1 MLLTHNVL
9 KKWHS
14 EPTPQFIQPCEL
26 SAHFPVW
33 KCFWQRKSSKSWGTP
48 NLFGDEICMIIV
60 FVVWAPIKCF
70 MQSSGIFWWFVPRVT
85 FVFIFVQV
93 RVCECIHC
101 NYEWG
106 RVQVSNLFVT
116 RQIELFVPLSPL
128 PPSTAPQTHACNTYS
143 QSASWNGTQFNIGQ
157 GR

>member
-1 MLLTHNVL
+1 MNQREQELAKMSKRELGSQMYEKVDVFVAKMLFTRNVL

-14 EPTPQFIQPCEL
+14 EPTLQFIQPCEL

-33 KCFWQRKSSKSWGTP
+33 KCFWQRKGSKSWGTP

-60 FVVWAPIKCF
+60 FIVRAPLKCF

-93 RVCECIHC
+93 RVSECIHC

-116 RQIELFVPLSPL
+116 R
-128 PPSTAPQTHACNTYS
+128 
-143 QSASWNGTQFNIGQ
+143 
-157 GR
+157 